1 MLLHGRLATPYD
13 DVAPCGLLLRSKA
26 ASAVMPPQLASTQG
40 GGRVAEGA
48 CGSDDAVLLTAA
60 LGSRPAA
67 SGAPVL
73 GGVASLGGA
82 LTVQLPALP
91 RSSEPASPVFAW
103 LADGA
108 PIARA
113 CKATYADSGRALAVR
128 CRAAP
133 WHEESVL
140 AAVPAKVPADA
151 DVNAARDAALAAVTA
166 RGVAAVACS
175 VSAARGGVAA
185 SLEGEACVLELSA
198 AGARLAR
205 PGAAAEQRSRL
216 ATLLLGD
223 GSVTVAAAAWGVL
236 AWRCAGLGATATR
249 PVAPTCRYTPNS
261 TSCSSS
267 PRRGSATARSPQ
279 RARSRR
285 DGARTW
291 CPLSK
296 KPGS

>member
-140 AAVPAKVPADA
+140 AAVPAKVPADK

-223 GSVTVAAAAWGVL
+223 GSVTVAAAAWGG
-236 AWRCAGLGATATR
+236 AGLALCGAR
-249 PVAPTCRYTPNS
+249 GDGDAPCGAYLQIHAEFHVMLKFA
-261 TSCSSS
+261 S
-267 PRRGSATARSPQ
+267 PRERNGALAAARALA
-279 RARSRR
+279 ARRR
-285 DGARTW
+285 KNLVPA
-291 CPLSK
+291 L
-296 KPGS
+296 